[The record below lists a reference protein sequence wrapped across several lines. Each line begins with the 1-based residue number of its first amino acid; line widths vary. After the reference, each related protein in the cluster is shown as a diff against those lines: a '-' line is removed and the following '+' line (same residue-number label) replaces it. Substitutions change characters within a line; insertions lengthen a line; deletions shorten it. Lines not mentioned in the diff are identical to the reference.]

1 MNVSPT
7 GIAVNLWTLIREQAM
22 ARHWELSDAFFAEI
36 DGFAWVQGWAI
47 SRYRT
52 RHTYRDPRF
61 DRVVV
66 CCTCGGDGRGKAAAR
81 AAPARATACSTSSSL
96 RPPGRAPEP
105 SRSAGKHSS
114 RPARQEERLSRSA
127 RSAAPPPY
135 ARDENLD
142 DRP

>member
-66 CCTCGGDGRGKAAAR
+66 CCTCGGDGRGEGGRACRTCKGDGLLNFFEPPAAR
-81 AAPARATACSTSSSL
+81 K
-96 RPPGRAPEP
+96 
-105 SRSAGKHSS
+105 SA
-114 RPARQEERLSRSA
+114 
-127 RSAAPPPY
+127 
-135 ARDENLD
+135 
-142 DRP
+142 